1 MKDLV
6 YESVVENMF
15 TQLERQLHG
24 LLSLN
29 LIGVDV
35 TVDEGTTG
43 DLHFAW
49 MGGVVSIERSA
60 VVAAGE
66 DIEEMGRD
74 LELRL
79 RRAALAN

>member
-1 MKDLV
+1 MLTL
-6 YESVVENMF
+6 M
-15 TQLERQLHG
+15 ERQLYG
-24 LLSLN
+24 LLSIH

-35 TVDEGTTG
+35 TVHEGTTG

-49 MGGVVSIERSA
+49 MGGVVSIERSE
-60 VVAAGE
+60 VVAAGANI
-66 DIEEMGRD
+66 DEMGKN